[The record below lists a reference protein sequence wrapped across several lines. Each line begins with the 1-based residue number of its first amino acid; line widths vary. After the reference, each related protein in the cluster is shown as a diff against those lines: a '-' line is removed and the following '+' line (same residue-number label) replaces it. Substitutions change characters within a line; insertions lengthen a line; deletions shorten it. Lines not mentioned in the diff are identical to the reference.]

1 MTIDTEKVFD
11 LVQLLSLIP
20 ASEKLSFRTD
30 FINWIKTWIKKLG
43 VFCTK
48 QSEEQNRN
56 KALQAH
62 YPGQQHNYEKVLKRD
77 FMELCNYEIVV
88 YNIKDFDLSLLKTSI
103 NCSYFSCFI
112 FFLFLNSWQIIFCL
126 VFKHVILYV
135 TCDTWST
142 DMKF

>member
-1 MTIDTEKVFD
+1 M
-11 LVQLLSLIP
+11 QLLSLIP

-103 NCSYFSCFI
+103 NCSYFS
-112 FFLFLNSWQIIFCL
+112 
-126 VFKHVILYV
+126 
-135 TCDTWST
+135 
-142 DMKF
+142 